1 MKFKALAFAFCAMN
15 LAAQDL
21 SELYAKASEYE
32 ARGDYKN
39 AMIYYKKIAAASL
52 AESGEK
58 SRRNS
63 AKNSTSS
70 AENRAAYDDTAV
82 LSSAPPRNS
91 FAQNSAAPKP
101 VEPNSTSSN
110 FADTGSAASG
120 SASNLASSNSAS
132 LSQNSTMSSSAM
144 QDERNFL
151 AQNSAPQGEQNG
163 RNFGFLGL
171 KYYEPIYML
180 FTHDFSKKPDRKA
193 DELHFEFSFE
203 RPITYDA
210 LGLGEKISFA
220 YAQNSWWQI
229 TQDSAP
235 FRESNYRPELYVSA
249 PVPFADELKIGAMHE
264 SNGKGG
270 EESRS
275 WNRLYVQSTW
285 SAGGFSITPRAW
297 YAFWL
302 DRTNE
307 DIADYMGYGDLRAS
321 YTFGKQRL
329 SALWRNNLHFDGSNR
344 GAIELNYSFPI
355 FNSGFYGYLRY
366 FNGYGE
372 SLADYKRSVNKI
384 GIGLS
389 FVEF

>member
-1 MKFKALAFAFCAMN
+1 MKFKALALALCAMS

-21 SELYAKASEYE
+21 TELYTKAGEYE
-32 ARGDYKN
+32 AKGDYKN

-52 AESGEK
+52 ADKGDK
-58 SRRNS
+58 SRRRV
-63 AKNSTSS
+63 AENSTSS
-70 AENRAAYDDTAV
+70 AENRAAHDDTAV
-82 LSSAPPRNS
+82 LRPTKPQNS
-91 FAQNSAAPKP
+91 FAQNSAMAKP
-101 VEPNSTSSN
+101 VAPNSTSSN
-110 FADTGSAASG
+110 FADAGSAAPS
-120 SASNLASSNSAS
+120 SASNLALSNSAS
-132 LSQNSTMSSSAM
+132 LSQNSAAP
-144 QDERNFL
+144 D
-151 AQNSAPQGEQNG
+151 SAPQGEQNG

-203 RPITYDA
+203 RPIAYDA

-275 WNRLYVQSTW
+275 WNRLYAQSTW
-285 SAGGFSITPRAW
+285 NADGFSITPRAW

>member
-1 MKFKALAFAFCAMN
+1 MKFKALAFALCAIS

-32 ARGDYKN
+32 TKGDYKN

-52 AESGEK
+52 AERGEK
-58 SRRNS
+58 SRRKT
-63 AKNSTSS
+63 AENSTSS
-70 AENRAAYDDTAV
+70 AENRASYDDTAV
-82 LSSAPPRNS
+82 LNSAESQNS
-91 FAQNSAAPKP
+91 VAQNSAAPKP
-101 VEPNSTSSN
+101 AAPNSTLSN
-110 FADTGSAASG
+110 FADAGSAASG

-132 LSQNSTMSSSAM
+132 LSQNSTAS
-144 QDERNFL
+144 
-151 AQNSAPQGEQNG
+151 NSAPQGEQNG

-203 RPITYDA
+203 RPIAYDA

-275 WNRLYVQSTW
+275 WNRLYAQSTW
-285 SAGGFSITPRAW
+285 SADGFSITPRAW

>member
-1 MKFKALAFAFCAMN
+1 MKFKALAFAFCAMS

-32 ARGDYKN
+32 AKGDYKN

-70 AENRAAYDDTAV
+70 AENRASHDDTAV
-82 LSSAPPRNS
+82 LRPTEPQNS
-91 FAQNSAAPKP
+91 FAQNSAM
-101 VEPNSTSSN
+101 VESSAPNSTSSN
-110 FADTGSAASG
+110 FADAGSAASG

-132 LSQNSTMSSSAM
+132 LSQNSTAS
-144 QDERNFL
+144 
-151 AQNSAPQGEQNG
+151 NSASQGEQNG

-203 RPITYDA
+203 RPIAYDA

-275 WNRLYVQSTW
+275 WNRLYTQSTW
-285 SAGGFSITPRAW
+285 SADGFSITPRAW

>member
-1 MKFKALAFAFCAMN
+1 MKFKALAFALCAMS

-32 ARGDYKN
+32 AKGDYKN

-58 SRRNS
+58 SRRKV
-63 AKNSTSS
+63 AETSTSS
-70 AENRAAYDDTAV
+70 AENRAAHDDTAV
-82 LSSAPPRNS
+82 LRPTEPQNS

-101 VEPNSTSSN
+101 VAPNSTSSN
-110 FADTGSAASG
+110 FADTNSVAPG

-132 LSQNSTMSSSAM
+132 LSRDSTAL
-144 QDERNFL
+144 D
-151 AQNSAPQGEQNG
+151 SAPQGEQNG

-210 LGLGEKISFA
+210 LGFGEKISFA

-275 WNRLYVQSTW
+275 WNRLYAQSTW
-285 SAGGFSITPRAW
+285 SADGFSITPRAW

-366 FNGYGE
+366 FGGYGE

>member
-1 MKFKALAFAFCAMN
+1 MKFKALAFALCAMS

-21 SELYAKASEYE
+21 SDLYAKASEYE
-32 ARGDYKN
+32 AKGDYKN
-39 AMIYYKKIAAASL
+39 AMIYYKKIAAVSL

-58 SRRNS
+58 SRRKT
-63 AKNSTSS
+63 AENSTSS

-82 LSSAPPRNS
+82 LCPTGP
-91 FAQNSAAPKP
+91 QNSAAPKP
-101 VEPNSTSSN
+101 VAPNSASSN
-110 FADTGSAASG
+110 FADAGSAASG
-120 SASNLASSNSAS
+120 SAPNLASSNSAS
-132 LSQNSTMSSSAM
+132 LSQNSTAS
-144 QDERNFL
+144 
-151 AQNSAPQGEQNG
+151 NSAPQGEQNG

-249 PVPFADELKIGAMHE
+249 PVPFADELKLGVMHE

-275 WNRLYVQSTW
+275 WNRLYAQSTW
-285 SAGGFSITPRAW
+285 SADGFSITPRVW

>member
-1 MKFKALAFAFCAMN
+1 MKFKALALALCAMS

-21 SELYAKASEYE
+21 SELYAKAGEYE
-32 ARGDYKN
+32 AKGDYKN

-52 AESGEK
+52 ADKGDK
-58 SRRNS
+58 PRRKV
-63 AKNSTSS
+63 AENSTSS
-70 AENRAAYDDTAV
+70 AGNRASHDDVAI
-82 LSSAPPRNS
+82 LSGAA
-91 FAQNSAAPKP
+91 AQKSVAQQSAAPKP
-101 VEPNSTSSN
+101 VVPNSTSSN
-110 FADTGSAASG
+110 FADADSAASG
-120 SASNLASSNSAS
+120 SASNLASNSAS
-132 LSQNSTMSSSAM
+132 LSQNSAAP
-144 QDERNFL
+144 D
-151 AQNSAPQGEQNG
+151 SAPQGEQND

-193 DELHFEFSFE
+193 DELYFEFSFE

-275 WNRLYVQSTW
+275 WNRLYAQSTW
-285 SAGGFSITPRAW
+285 SADGFSITPRVW

-329 SALWRNNLHFDGSNR
+329 SALWRNGLYFDSSNR

-372 SLADYKRSVNKI
+372 SLADYKRSANKI

>member
-1 MKFKALAFAFCAMN
+1 MKFKALAFAFCAMS

-21 SELYAKASEYE
+21 SDLYAKASEYE
-32 ARGDYKN
+32 AKGDYKN

-52 AESGEK
+52 ADKGDK
-58 SRRNS
+58 PRRKV
-63 AKNSTSS
+63 AENSTSS
-70 AENRAAYDDTAV
+70 AENRASHDDTAV
-82 LSSAPPRNS
+82 LSFAPPQNS

-101 VEPNSTSSN
+101 IEPNSTSSN
-110 FADTGSAASG
+110 FADTNSATSG
-120 SASNLASSNSAS
+120 SASNLASNSAS
-132 LSQNSTMSSSAM
+132 LPQNSTAS
-144 QDERNFL
+144 
-151 AQNSAPQGEQNG
+151 NSAPQGEQNG

-210 LGLGEKISFA
+210 LGFGEKISFA

-275 WNRLYVQSTW
+275 WNRLYAQSTW
-285 SAGGFSITPRAW
+285 SADGFSITPRAW

-384 GIGLS
+384 GAGLS

>member
-1 MKFKALAFAFCAMN
+1 MKFKALAFALCAMS

-32 ARGDYKN
+32 AKGDYKN

-52 AESGEK
+52 TESDEK

-63 AKNSTSS
+63 AKNSIVSAQTPASRDDIAILNS
-70 AENRAAYDDTAV
+70 AE
-82 LSSAPPRNS
+82 SQNS

-101 VEPNSTSSN
+101 TSSN
-110 FADTGSAASG
+110 FADANSAASD
-120 SASNLASSNSAS
+120 SASNLESSNFAS
-132 LSQNSTMSSSAM
+132 LSQNSTVS
-144 QDERNFL
+144 
-151 AQNSAPQGEQNG
+151 NSAPQGEQNG

-264 SNGKGG
+264 SNGKGD

-275 WNRLYVQSTW
+275 WNRLYAQSTW
-285 SAGGFSITPRAW
+285 SADGFSITPRAW

>member
-1 MKFKALAFAFCAMN
+1 MKFKALAFAFCAMS

-21 SELYAKASEYE
+21 SDLYAKASEYE
-32 ARGDYKN
+32 AKGDYKN

-52 AESGEK
+52 ADKGDK
-58 SRRNS
+58 PRRKV
-63 AKNSTSS
+63 AENSTSS
-70 AENRAAYDDTAV
+70 AENRASHNDTAV
-82 LSSAPPRNS
+82 LSFAPPQNS

-101 VEPNSTSSN
+101 IEPNSTSSN
-110 FADTGSAASG
+110 FADTNSATSG
-120 SASNLASSNSAS
+120 SASNLASNSAS
-132 LSQNSTMSSSAM
+132 LPQNSTAS
-144 QDERNFL
+144 
-151 AQNSAPQGEQNG
+151 NSAPQGEQNG

-210 LGLGEKISFA
+210 LGLGEKFSFA
-220 YAQNSWWQI
+220 YTQNSWWQI

-275 WNRLYVQSTW
+275 WNRLYAQSTW
-285 SAGGFSITPRAW
+285 SADGFSITPRAW

-384 GIGLS
+384 GAGLS

>member
-1 MKFKALAFAFCAMN
+1 MKFKALAFALCAMS

-32 ARGDYKN
+32 AKGDYKN

-58 SRRNS
+58 SRRKV
-63 AKNSTSS
+63 AENSTSS
-70 AENRAAYDDTAV
+70 AENRASHDYTAV
-82 LSSAPPRNS
+82 LSSAPP
-91 FAQNSAAPKP
+91 QNSVAKNSAM
-101 VEPNSTSSN
+101 VESSAPNSTSSN
-110 FADTGSAASG
+110 FADAGSAASG
-120 SASNLASSNSAS
+120 SASNFASSNSAS
-132 LSQNSTMSSSAM
+132 LSQNSTAS
-144 QDERNFL
+144 
-151 AQNSAPQGEQNG
+151 NSAPQGEQNG

-203 RPITYDA
+203 RPIAYDA

-249 PVPFADELKIGAMHE
+249 PVPFADELKLGAMHE

-275 WNRLYVQSTW
+275 WNRLYAQSTW
-285 SAGGFSITPRAW
+285 SADGFSITPRAW

>member
-1 MKFKALAFAFCAMN
+1 MKFKALALALCAMS

-21 SELYAKASEYE
+21 SELYAKAGEYE
-32 ARGDYKN
+32 TKGDYKN

-52 AESGEK
+52 SDKGDKPRRKVAE
-58 SRRNS
+58 
-63 AKNSTSS
+63 NSTSS
-70 AENRAAYDDTAV
+70 AENRASHDDTAV
-82 LSSAPPRNS
+82 LNSAVPQNS
-91 FAQNSAAPKP
+91 LAQNSAMA
-101 VEPNSTSSN
+101 ESSALNSAASN
-110 FADTGSAASG
+110 FADAGSAASG
-120 SASNLASSNSAS
+120 SASNLASNSAS
-132 LSQNSTMSSSAM
+132 LSQNSAAP
-144 QDERNFL
+144 D
-151 AQNSAPQGEQNG
+151 SAPQGEQNG

-203 RPITYDA
+203 RPIAYDA
-210 LGLGEKISFA
+210 LGLGEKFSFA

-249 PVPFADELKIGAMHE
+249 PVPFADELKLGAMHE

-275 WNRLYVQSTW
+275 WNRLYAQSTW

>member
-1 MKFKALAFAFCAMN
+1 MKFKALAFAFCAMS

-32 ARGDYKN
+32 AKGDYKN

-52 AESGEK
+52 TESGEK

-70 AENRAAYDDTAV
+70 AENRAAHDDTAV
-82 LSSAPPRNS
+82 LSSAESQNS
-91 FAQNSAAPKP
+91 VAQNSAAPKP
-101 VEPNSTSSN
+101 AAPHFTSSN
-110 FADTGSAASG
+110 FADTSSAASS

-132 LSQNSTMSSSAM
+132 LSQNSTAL
-144 QDERNFL
+144 D
-151 AQNSAPQGEQNG
+151 SAPQGEQNG

-210 LGLGEKISFA
+210 LGFGEKISFA

>member
-1 MKFKALAFAFCAMN
+1 MKFKALAFALCAMS

-32 ARGDYKN
+32 AKGDYKN

-52 AESGEK
+52 AESSEK

-63 AKNSTSS
+63 AKNYTSS
-70 AENRAAYDDTAV
+70 AENHASHDDTAV
-82 LSSAPPRNS
+82 LNSAESQNS
-91 FAQNSAAPKP
+91 FAQNSVMAESSA
-101 VEPNSTSSN
+101 PNSISSN
-110 FADTGSAASG
+110 FADAGSTASG

-132 LSQNSTMSSSAM
+132 LSQNSTAS
-144 QDERNFL
+144 
-151 AQNSAPQGEQNG
+151 NSTPQGEQNG

-275 WNRLYVQSTW
+275 WNRLYAQSTW
-285 SAGGFSITPRAW
+285 SVDGFSITPRTW

>member
-1 MKFKALAFAFCAMN
+1 MKFKALAFAFCAMS

-21 SELYAKASEYE
+21 SDLYAKASEYE
-32 ARGDYKN
+32 AKGDYKN

-52 AESGEK
+52 ADKGDK
-58 SRRNS
+58 PRRKV
-63 AKNSTSS
+63 AEDSTSS
-70 AENRAAYDDTAV
+70 AENRASHNDTAV
-82 LSSAPPRNS
+82 LSFAPPQNS

-101 VEPNSTSSN
+101 IEPNSTSSN
-110 FADTGSAASG
+110 FADTNSATSG
-120 SASNLASSNSAS
+120 SASNLASNSAS
-132 LSQNSTMSSSAM
+132 LPQNSTAS
-144 QDERNFL
+144 
-151 AQNSAPQGEQNG
+151 NSAPQGEQNG

-203 RPITYDA
+203 RPIAYDA

-275 WNRLYVQSTW
+275 WNKAYVQSTW
-285 SAGGFSITPRAW
+285 STGGFSITPRAW

-366 FNGYGE
+366 FGGYGE

-384 GIGLS
+384 GAGLS

>member
-1 MKFKALAFAFCAMN
+1 MKFKALALALCAMS

-21 SELYAKASEYE
+21 SELYAKAGEYE
-32 ARGDYKN
+32 AKGDYKN

-52 AESGEK
+52 AERGEK

-63 AKNSTSS
+63 TETNSIAP
-70 AENRAAYDDTAV
+70 AENRAPHDNVAI
-82 LSSAPPRNS
+82 SSGAT
-91 FAQNSAAPKP
+91 AQNSAAA
-101 VEPNSTSSN
+101 ESG
-110 FADTGSAASG
+110 ATGSAASNFADAG
-120 SASNLASSNSAS
+120 SAASSSASNLASNSAS
-132 LSQNSTMSSSAM
+132 LSQNSAAP
-144 QDERNFL
+144 D
-151 AQNSAPQGEQNG
+151 SAPQGEQNG

-210 LGLGEKISFA
+210 LGFGEKISFA

-275 WNRLYVQSTW
+275 WNRLYAQSTW

>member
-1 MKFKALAFAFCAMN
+1 MKFKALAFAFCAMS

-32 ARGDYKN
+32 AKGDYKN

-70 AENRAAYDDTAV
+70 AENRASHDDTAV
-82 LSSAPPRNS
+82 LRPTEPQNS
-91 FAQNSAAPKP
+91 FAQNSAM
-101 VEPNSTSSN
+101 VESSAPNSTSSN
-110 FADTGSAASG
+110 FADAGSAASG

-132 LSQNSTMSSSAM
+132 LSQNSTAS
-144 QDERNFL
+144 
-151 AQNSAPQGEQNG
+151 NSASQGEQNG

-275 WNRLYVQSTW
+275 WNRLYTQSTW
-285 SAGGFSITPRAW
+285 SADGFSITPRAW

>member
-1 MKFKALAFAFCAMN
+1 MKFKALALALCAMS

-21 SELYAKASEYE
+21 SELYAKAGEYE
-32 ARGDYKN
+32 AKGDYKN

-52 AESGEK
+52 ADKGDK
-58 SRRNS
+58 PRRKV
-63 AKNSTSS
+63 AENSTSS
-70 AENRAAYDDTAV
+70 AENRASHDDATVLNSAV
-82 LSSAPPRNS
+82 PQNS
-91 FAQNSAAPKP
+91 LAQNSAMA
-101 VEPNSTSSN
+101 ESSALNSAASN
-110 FADTGSAASG
+110 FADAGSAESG
-120 SASNLASSNSAS
+120 SASNLASNSAS
-132 LSQNSTMSSSAM
+132 LSQNSAAP
-144 QDERNFL
+144 D
-151 AQNSAPQGEQNG
+151 SAPQGEQNG

-203 RPITYDA
+203 RPIAYDV

-275 WNRLYVQSTW
+275 WNRLYAQSTW
-285 SAGGFSITPRAW
+285 SADGFSITPRVW

>member
-1 MKFKALAFAFCAMN
+1 MKFKALALALCAMS

-21 SELYAKASEYE
+21 SELYAKAGEYE
-32 ARGDYKN
+32 AKGDYKN
-39 AMIYYKKIAAASL
+39 AMIYYKKIAAARL
-52 AESGEK
+52 ADKGDK
-58 SRRNS
+58 PRRKV
-63 AKNSTSS
+63 AENSTSS
-70 AENRAAYDDTAV
+70 AENRASHDDTTV
-82 LSSAPPRNS
+82 LRSATPQNS
-91 FAQNSAAPKP
+91 LAQNSAAAEP
-101 VEPNSTSSN
+101 VALDSAASN
-110 FADTGSAASG
+110 FADAGSAASG
-120 SASNLASSNSAS
+120 SASNLASNSAS
-132 LSQNSTMSSSAM
+132 LSQNSAAPDSA
-144 QDERNFL
+144 L
-151 AQNSAPQGEQNG
+151 QGEQNG

-180 FTHDFSKKPDRKA
+180 FTHDFSKKSDRRA

-203 RPITYDA
+203 RPIAYDA

-249 PVPFADELKIGAMHE
+249 PVPFADELKIGAIHE

-275 WNRLYVQSTW
+275 WNRLYAQSTW
-285 SAGGFSITPRAW
+285 SADGFSIIPRAW

-307 DIADYMGYGDLRAS
+307 DIADYLGYGDLRAS

>member
-1 MKFKALAFAFCAMN
+1 MKFKALALALCALS

-21 SELYAKASEYE
+21 SELYAKAGEYE
-32 ARGDYKN
+32 AKGDYKN

-52 AESGEK
+52 ADKGDK
-58 SRRNS
+58 PRRKV
-63 AKNSTSS
+63 AENSTSS
-70 AENRAAYDDTAV
+70 AENRASHDDAAV
-82 LSSAPPRNS
+82 LNSAVPQNS
-91 FAQNSAAPKP
+91 LAQNSAAPKP

-110 FADTGSAASG
+110 FADAGSAASG
-120 SASNLASSNSAS
+120 SASNLASNSAS
-132 LSQNSTMSSSAM
+132 ISQNSTAS
-144 QDERNFL
+144 
-151 AQNSAPQGEQNG
+151 NSAPQDEQNG

-264 SNGKGG
+264 SNGKGD

-275 WNRLYVQSTW
+275 WNRLYAQSTW
-285 SAGGFSITPRAW
+285 SADGFSITPRAW

>member
-1 MKFKALAFAFCAMN
+1 MKFKALAFALCAIS

-32 ARGDYKN
+32 AKGDYKN

-52 AESGEK
+52 AERSEK
-58 SRRNS
+58 SRRKV
-63 AKNSTSS
+63 AETSTSS
-70 AENRAAYDDTAV
+70 AENRAAHDDAAV
-82 LSSAPPRNS
+82 LRSATPQNS
-91 FAQNSAAPKP
+91 LAQNSAMARSSAL
-101 VEPNSTSSN
+101 NSAASN
-110 FADTGSAASG
+110 FVDAGSAESG
-120 SASNLASSNSAS
+120 SASNLASNSES
-132 LSQNSTMSSSAM
+132 ISQNSTAS
-144 QDERNFL
+144 
-151 AQNSAPQGEQNG
+151 NSAPQDEQNG

-210 LGLGEKISFA
+210 LGFGEKISFA

-249 PVPFADELKIGAMHE
+249 PVPFADELKLGVMHE

-275 WNRLYVQSTW
+275 WNRLYAQSTW
-285 SAGGFSITPRAW
+285 SANGFSIIPRAW

>member
-1 MKFKALAFAFCAMN
+1 MKFKALALALCAMS

-21 SELYAKASEYE
+21 SELYAKAGEYE
-32 ARGDYKN
+32 AKGDYKN

-63 AKNSTSS
+63 AENSIAS
-70 AENRAAYDDTAV
+70 AENRTLHGDTAV
-82 LSSAPPRNS
+82 LNSAESQNS
-91 FAQNSAAPKP
+91 VAQNSAAPKP
-101 VEPNSTSSN
+101 VAPNSASSN
-110 FADTGSAASG
+110 FADAGSVASG
-120 SASNLASSNSAS
+120 FASNLASSNSAS
-132 LSQNSTMSSSAM
+132 LSQNSASP
-144 QDERNFL
+144 D
-151 AQNSAPQGEQNG
+151 SAPQGDQNG

-249 PVPFADELKIGAMHE
+249 PVPFADELKLGAMHE

-275 WNRLYVQSTW
+275 WNRLYAQSTW
-285 SAGGFSITPRAW
+285 SADGFSITPRAW

>member
-1 MKFKALAFAFCAMN
+1 MKFKALALALCAMS

-21 SELYAKASEYE
+21 SELYAKAGEYE

-52 AESGEK
+52 ADKGDK
-58 SRRNS
+58 PRRKV
-63 AKNSTSS
+63 AENSTSS
-70 AENRAAYDDTAV
+70 EKNRASHDDTAV
-82 LSSAPPRNS
+82 LSSTVPQNS
-91 FAQNSAAPKP
+91 LAQNSAMARSSAL
-101 VEPNSTSSN
+101 NSAASN
-110 FADTGSAASG
+110 FADAGSVASG

-132 LSQNSTMSSSAM
+132 LSQNSTAS
-144 QDERNFL
+144 
-151 AQNSAPQGEQNG
+151 NSAPQGEQNG

-275 WNRLYVQSTW
+275 WNRLYAQSTW
-285 SAGGFSITPRAW
+285 SADGFSITPRAW

-307 DIADYMGYGDLRAS
+307 DIADYLGYGDLRAS

>member
-1 MKFKALAFAFCAMN
+1 MKFKALAFALCAIS

-32 ARGDYKN
+32 AKDDYKN

-52 AESGEK
+52 ADKGDK
-58 SRRNS
+58 PRRKV
-63 AKNSTSS
+63 AENSTSS
-70 AENRAAYDDTAV
+70 AENRASHDDAV
-82 LSSAPPRNS
+82 VLNSAVPQNS
-91 FAQNSAAPKP
+91 LAQNSAMA
-101 VEPNSTSSN
+101 ESSALN
-110 FADTGSAASG
+110 SAATNSVEANSATSG
-120 SASNLASSNSAS
+120 SALNLASSNSGS
-132 LSQNSTMSSSAM
+132 ISQNSAAL
-144 QDERNFL
+144 D
-151 AQNSAPQGEQNG
+151 SAPQGEQNG

-171 KYYEPIYML
+171 KYYEPIYIL

-203 RPITYDA
+203 RPIAYDA

-249 PVPFADELKIGAMHE
+249 PVPFADELKIGTMHE

-275 WNRLYVQSTW
+275 WNRLYAQSTW
-285 SAGGFSITPRAW
+285 SADGFSITPRAW

-329 SALWRNNLHFDGSNR
+329 SALWRNNLHFDGNNR

>member
-1 MKFKALAFAFCAMN
+1 MKFKALAFAFCAMS

-21 SELYAKASEYE
+21 SDLYAKASEYE
-32 ARGDYKN
+32 AKGDYKN

-52 AESGEK
+52 TERGEK
-58 SRRNS
+58 SRRKV
-63 AKNSTSS
+63 AENSTSS
-70 AENRAAYDDTAV
+70 AENRASHNDTAV
-82 LSSAPPRNS
+82 LSFAPPQNS

-101 VEPNSTSSN
+101 IEPNSTSSN
-110 FADTGSAASG
+110 FADTNSATSG
-120 SASNLASSNSAS
+120 SASNLASNSAS
-132 LSQNSTMSSSAM
+132 LPQNSTAS
-144 QDERNFL
+144 
-151 AQNSAPQGEQNG
+151 NSAPQGEQNG

-210 LGLGEKISFA
+210 LGFGEKISFA

-275 WNRLYVQSTW
+275 WNRLYAQSTW
-285 SAGGFSITPRAW
+285 SADGFSITPRAW

>member
-1 MKFKALAFAFCAMN
+1 MKFKALALALCALS

-21 SELYAKASEYE
+21 TELYAKAGEYE
-32 ARGDYKN
+32 AKGDYKN

-52 AESGEK
+52 ADKGDK
-58 SRRNS
+58 PRRKV
-63 AKNSTSS
+63 AENSTSS
-70 AENRAAYDDTAV
+70 AENRASHDDAAV
-82 LSSAPPRNS
+82 LNS
-91 FAQNSAAPKP
+91 VVPQNSLAQNSAM
-101 VEPNSTSSN
+101 VESSALNSAASN
-110 FADTGSAASG
+110 FLDAGSTASG

-132 LSQNSTMSSSAM
+132 LSQNSASLDST
-144 QDERNFL
+144 
-151 AQNSAPQGEQNG
+151 PQGEQNG

-210 LGLGEKISFA
+210 LGFGEKISFA

-249 PVPFADELKIGAMHE
+249 PVLFADELKLGVMHE

-275 WNRLYVQSTW
+275 WNRLYAQSTW
-285 SAGGFSITPRAW
+285 SADGFSITPRAW

-302 DRTNE
+302 DRTNK

>member
-1 MKFKALAFAFCAMN
+1 MKFKALALALCAMS

-21 SELYAKASEYE
+21 SELYAKAGEYE
-32 ARGDYKN
+32 AKGDYKN

-52 AESGEK
+52 ADKGNK
-58 SRRNS
+58 PRRKV
-63 AKNSTSS
+63 AENSTSS
-70 AENRAAYDDTAV
+70 AENHAPHDDAAV
-82 LSSAPPRNS
+82 LNSAVPQNS
-91 FAQNSAAPKP
+91 LAQNSAPAKP
-101 VEPNSTSSN
+101 VALDSAASN
-110 FADTGSAASG
+110 FADAGSATS
-120 SASNLASSNSAS
+120 SSTSNLTSSNSAS
-132 LSQNSTMSSSAM
+132 LSQNSAT
-144 QDERNFL
+144 
-151 AQNSAPQGEQNG
+151 PQGEQNG

-210 LGLGEKISFA
+210 LGLGEKFSFA

-275 WNRLYVQSTW
+275 WNRLYAQSTW
-285 SAGGFSITPRAW
+285 SADGFSITPRVW

>member
-1 MKFKALAFAFCAMN
+1 MKFKALALALCAMS

-21 SELYAKASEYE
+21 SELYAKAGEYE
-32 ARGDYKN
+32 TKGDYKN

-52 AESGEK
+52 SDKGDKPRRKVAE
-58 SRRNS
+58 
-63 AKNSTSS
+63 NSTSS
-70 AENRAAYDDTAV
+70 AENRASQDDAAV
-82 LSSAPPRNS
+82 LNSAVPQNS
-91 FAQNSAAPKP
+91 LAQNSAMA
-101 VEPNSTSSN
+101 ESSALNSAASN
-110 FADTGSAASG
+110 FADAGSAASG
-120 SASNLASSNSAS
+120 SASNLASNSAS
-132 LSQNSTMSSSAM
+132 LSQNSAAP
-144 QDERNFL
+144 D
-151 AQNSAPQGEQNG
+151 SAPQGEQNG

-203 RPITYDA
+203 RPIAYDA

-249 PVPFADELKIGAMHE
+249 PVPFADELKLGAMHE

-275 WNRLYVQSTW
+275 WNRLYAQSTW

>member
-1 MKFKALAFAFCAMN
+1 MKFKVLAFAFCAMS
-15 LAAQDL
+15 LTAQDL

-32 ARGDYKN
+32 AKGDYKN

-58 SRRNS
+58 SRRKT
-63 AKNSTSS
+63 AENSTSS
-70 AENRAAYDDTAV
+70 AENRTPHDDTAV
-82 LSSAPPRNS
+82 LNSAESQNS
-91 FAQNSAAPKP
+91 VAQNSAAPKP
-101 VEPNSTSSN
+101 VEPHSTSSN
-110 FADTGSAASG
+110 FADAGSAASG

-132 LSQNSTMSSSAM
+132 LSQNSTAL
-144 QDERNFL
+144 D
-151 AQNSAPQGEQNG
+151 SAPQGDQNG

-203 RPITYDA
+203 RPIAYDV

-275 WNRLYVQSTW
+275 WNRLYAQSTW
-285 SAGGFSITPRAW
+285 SADGFSITPRAW

-329 SALWRNNLHFDGSNR
+329 SVLWRNNLHFDGNNR

>member
-1 MKFKALAFAFCAMN
+1 MKFKALALALCAMS
-15 LAAQDL
+15 LGAQDL
-21 SELYAKASEYE
+21 SELYAKAGEYE

-52 AESGEK
+52 ADKGDK
-58 SRRNS
+58 PRRKV
-63 AKNSTSS
+63 AENSTSS
-70 AENRAAYDDTAV
+70 AENRTLHGDTAV
-82 LSSAPPRNS
+82 LNSAESQNS
-91 FAQNSAAPKP
+91 FAQNSVMAESSVLNSAA
-101 VEPNSTSSN
+101 SN
-110 FADTGSAASG
+110 FADAGSAASG

-132 LSQNSTMSSSAM
+132 LSQNSASP
-144 QDERNFL
+144 D
-151 AQNSAPQGEQNG
+151 SAPQGEQNG

-210 LGLGEKISFA
+210 LGFGEKISFA

-275 WNRLYVQSTW
+275 WNRLYAQSTW
-285 SAGGFSITPRAW
+285 SADGFSITPRAW

>member
-1 MKFKALAFAFCAMN
+1 MKFKALALALCAMS

-32 ARGDYKN
+32 DKGDYKN

-52 AESGEK
+52 ADKGDK
-58 SRRNS
+58 PRRKV
-63 AKNSTSS
+63 AENSTSS
-70 AENRAAYDDTAV
+70 AENRASYDDATVLNSAV
-82 LSSAPPRNS
+82 PQNS
-91 FAQNSAAPKP
+91 LAQNSAA
-101 VEPNSTSSN
+101 PNSTSSN
-110 FADTGSAASG
+110 FADAGSAASG
-120 SASNLASSNSAS
+120 SASNLASNSAS
-132 LSQNSTMSSSAM
+132 LSQNSAAP
-144 QDERNFL
+144 D
-151 AQNSAPQGEQNG
+151 SAPQGEQNG

-210 LGLGEKISFA
+210 LGFGEKISFA

-275 WNRLYVQSTW
+275 WNRLYAQSTW
-285 SAGGFSITPRAW
+285 SADGFSITPRAW

>member
-1 MKFKALAFAFCAMN
+1 MKFKALAFALCAIS

-32 ARGDYKN
+32 AKGDYKN

-58 SRRNS
+58 SRRKV
-63 AKNSTSS
+63 AETSTSS
-70 AENRAAYDDTAV
+70 AENRAAHDDTAV
-82 LSSAPPRNS
+82 LRPTEPQNS

-101 VEPNSTSSN
+101 VAPNSTSSN
-110 FADTGSAASG
+110 FADTNSVAPG

-132 LSQNSTMSSSAM
+132 LSRDSTAL
-144 QDERNFL
+144 D
-151 AQNSAPQGEQNG
+151 SAPQGEQNG

-210 LGLGEKISFA
+210 LGFGEKISFA

-275 WNRLYVQSTW
+275 WNRLYAQSTW
-285 SAGGFSITPRAW
+285 SADGFSITPRAW

-366 FNGYGE
+366 FGGYGE

>member
-1 MKFKALAFAFCAMN
+1 MKFKALAFALCAMS

-21 SELYAKASEYE
+21 SDLYAKASEYE
-32 ARGDYKN
+32 AKGDYKN

-52 AESGEK
+52 ADKGDK
-58 SRRNS
+58 PRRKV
-63 AKNSTSS
+63 AENSTSS
-70 AENRAAYDDTAV
+70 AENRALHDDSAV
-82 LSSAPPRNS
+82 LRSAAAQNS
-91 FAQNSAAPKP
+91 LAQNSAMARSGA
-101 VEPNSTSSN
+101 PNSAASN
-110 FADTGSAASG
+110 FADAGSAASD
-120 SASNLASSNSAS
+120 SASNLESSNSAS
-132 LSQNSTMSSSAM
+132 LSQNSAAL
-144 QDERNFL
+144 D
-151 AQNSAPQGEQNG
+151 SAPQGEQNG

-210 LGLGEKISFA
+210 LGLEEKISFA

-275 WNRLYVQSTW
+275 WNRLYAQSTW

>member
-1 MKFKALAFAFCAMN
+1 MKFKALAFALCAIG

-21 SELYAKASEYE
+21 SELYAKAGEYE
-32 ARGDYKN
+32 AKGDYKN

-58 SRRNS
+58 SRRKT
-63 AKNSTSS
+63 AENSTSS
-70 AENRAAYDDTAV
+70 AENRASHDDTAV
-82 LSSAPPRNS
+82 LNSAESQNS

-101 VEPNSTSSN
+101 AAPNSTSSN
-110 FADTGSAASG
+110 FADVNSAAS
-120 SASNLASSNSAS
+120 NLESSNSAS
-132 LSQNSTMSSSAM
+132 LSQNSTVS
-144 QDERNFL
+144 
-151 AQNSAPQGEQNG
+151 NSAPQGEQNG

-203 RPITYDA
+203 RPITYDV

-249 PVPFADELKIGAMHE
+249 PVPFADELKIGALHE

-270 EESRS
+270 AESRS
-275 WNRLYVQSTW
+275 WNKAYVQSTW

-307 DIADYMGYGDLRAS
+307 DIADYMGYGDLHAS

-329 SALWRNNLHFDGSNR
+329 SALWQNNLHFDGSNR

-372 SLADYKRSVNKI
+372 SLADYKHSINKI

>member
-1 MKFKALAFAFCAMN
+1 MKFKALAFAFCAMS

-32 ARGDYKN
+32 AKGDYKN

-52 AESGEK
+52 AKSGEK

-70 AENRAAYDDTAV
+70 AENRASHDDTAV
-82 LSSAPPRNS
+82 LNSAESQNS
-91 FAQNSAAPKP
+91 FAQNSVMAESSA
-101 VEPNSTSSN
+101 PNSISSN
-110 FADTGSAASG
+110 FADANPAASG

-132 LSQNSTMSSSAM
+132 LSQNSA
-144 QDERNFL
+144 
-151 AQNSAPQGEQNG
+151 APQGEQNG
-163 RNFGFLGL
+163 QNFGFLGL

-180 FTHDFSKKPDRKA
+180 FTHDFSKKSDRKA

-275 WNRLYVQSTW
+275 WNRLYAQSTW
-285 SAGGFSITPRAW
+285 SADGFSITPRAW

-307 DIADYMGYGDLRAS
+307 DIADYLGYGDLRAS
-321 YTFGKQRL
+321 YTLGKQRL

>member
-1 MKFKALAFAFCAMN
+1 MKFKALALALCAMN

-21 SELYAKASEYE
+21 SELYAKAGEYE

-39 AMIYYKKIAAASL
+39 AMIYYKKIAAESL

-63 AKNSTSS
+63 AKNSIVS
-70 AENRAAYDDTAV
+70 AETRASHGDTAI
-82 LSSAPPRNS
+82 LRLTKP
-91 FAQNSAAPKP
+91 QNS
-101 VEPNSTSSN
+101 
-110 FADTGSAASG
+110 
-120 SASNLASSNSAS
+120 LASSNSAS
-132 LSQNSTMSSSAM
+132 LSQNSTTSSSAM

-210 LGLGEKISFA
+210 LGFGEKISFA

-249 PVPFADELKIGAMHE
+249 PVSFADELKIGAMHE

-275 WNRLYVQSTW
+275 WNRLYAQSTW
-285 SAGGFSITPRAW
+285 SANGFSITPRAW

-321 YTFGKQRL
+321 YNFGKQRL

>member
-1 MKFKALAFAFCAMN
+1 MKFKALAFAFCAMS

-32 ARGDYKN
+32 VNGDYKN

-70 AENRAAYDDTAV
+70 AENRASHDDTAV
-82 LSSAPPRNS
+82 LRPTEPQNS
-91 FAQNSAAPKP
+91 LAQNSAAPKP
-101 VEPNSTSSN
+101 ATPNYTSSN
-110 FADTGSAASG
+110 FADTGSAASD
-120 SASNLASSNSAS
+120 SASNLESSNSAS
-132 LSQNSTMSSSAM
+132 LSQNSTAL
-144 QDERNFL
+144 D
-151 AQNSAPQGEQNG
+151 SAPQSEQNG

-203 RPITYDA
+203 RPIAYDA

-275 WNRLYVQSTW
+275 WNKAYVQSTW
-285 SAGGFSITPRAW
+285 SADGFSITPRAW

-329 SALWRNNLHFDGSNR
+329 SALWRNNLHFDSSNR

>member
-1 MKFKALAFAFCAMN
+1 MKFKALALALCAMS

-21 SELYAKASEYE
+21 SELYAKAGEYE
-32 ARGDYKN
+32 AKGDYKN

-58 SRRNS
+58 SRQNS
-63 AKNSTSS
+63 AKNSIVS
-70 AENRAAYDDTAV
+70 AQTRASHDDTAV
-82 LSSAPPRNS
+82 LNSAESQNS
-91 FAQNSAAPKP
+91 VAQNSATSKP
-101 VEPNSTSSN
+101 VEPHSTSSN
-110 FADTGSAASG
+110 FADANLAASD
-120 SASNLASSNSAS
+120 SASNLESSNSAS
-132 LSQNSTMSSSAM
+132 LSQNSTAL
-144 QDERNFL
+144 D
-151 AQNSAPQGEQNG
+151 SAPQGEQNG

-203 RPITYDA
+203 RPIAYDA

-235 FRESNYRPELYVSA
+235 FRESNYRPELYVGT

-275 WNRLYVQSTW
+275 WNRLYAQSTW
-285 SAGGFSITPRAW
+285 SADGFSITPRAW

-307 DIADYMGYGDLRAS
+307 DIADYLGYGDLRAS

>member
-1 MKFKALAFAFCAMN
+1 MKFKALALALCAMS
-15 LAAQDL
+15 LTAQDL
-21 SELYAKASEYE
+21 SELYAKAGEYE
-32 ARGDYKN
+32 AKGDYKN

-52 AESGEK
+52 ADKGDK
-58 SRRNS
+58 PRRKV
-63 AKNSTSS
+63 AENSTSS
-70 AENRAAYDDTAV
+70 AENRASHDNAAI
-82 LSSAPPRNS
+82 LSSAVPQNS
-91 FAQNSAAPKP
+91 LAKNSAMAESSALNSAA
-101 VEPNSTSSN
+101 SN
-110 FADTGSAASG
+110 FADAGSAMS
-120 SASNLASSNSAS
+120 SSTSNLTSFNSAS
-132 LSQNSTMSSSAM
+132 LSQNSAAP
-144 QDERNFL
+144 D
-151 AQNSAPQGEQNG
+151 SAPQGEQNG

-203 RPITYDA
+203 RPIAYDA

-275 WNRLYVQSTW
+275 WNRLYAQSTW

-372 SLADYKRSVNKI
+372 GLADYKRSVNKI

>member
-1 MKFKALAFAFCAMN
+1 MKFKVLAFAFCAMS

-32 ARGDYKN
+32 VKGDYKN

-63 AKNSTSS
+63 VKNSTSS
-70 AENRAAYDDTAV
+70 AENRASHDDTAV
-82 LSSAPPRNS
+82 LSSAPPQNS
-91 FAQNSAAPKP
+91 VAQNSAAPKP
-101 VEPNSTSSN
+101 AAPNYTSSN
-110 FADTGSAASG
+110 FADTGSAASD
-120 SASNLASSNSAS
+120 SASNLESSNSAS
-132 LSQNSTMSSSAM
+132 LSQNSTAL
-144 QDERNFL
+144 D
-151 AQNSAPQGEQNG
+151 SAPQSDQNG

-275 WNRLYVQSTW
+275 WNRLYAQSTW
-285 SAGGFSITPRAW
+285 SADGFSISPRVW

-372 SLADYKRSVNKI
+372 SLADYRRSVNKI